1 MVDGGAAGRTQGRPV
16 ASSTPTR
23 VVRCIR
29 ASAHDRSTAGRE
41 GARTREQ
48 EAEARRRADP
58 GGDRPRGVPH
68 RRRARPRLAVGVGV
82 GLAELV
88 RSSAIR
94 ILDLVLLVKDADGVV
109 AAIDPQSVDAI
120 RDLPVEVGSML
131 SEHDVE
137 LAALALRPSSAA
149 VVLVSEDRWAQ
160 PLSVAAQHAGGQILA
175 GERIPAARVES
186 ALAGPA
192 RHRDEG
198 ELSMTDAMSSVDN
211 GPTCWRDH
219 RAASACTTTRGAR
232 CSSTRPPS
240 WRQLADLLGP
250 RAADPGRVRPPE
262 GEGAPPVRATTRP
275 DRVPPVGRSA

>member
-1 MVDGGAAGRTQGRPV
+1 MSKRRKHVDEQIQVATDLVEYLIVAAP
-16 ASSTPTR
+16 
-23 VVRCIR
+23 
-29 ASAHDRSTAGRE
+29 DAGSLS
-41 GARTREQ
+41 
-48 EAEARRRADP
+48 
-58 GGDRPRGVPH
+58 V
-68 RRRARPRLAVGVGV
+68 VGV

-160 PLSVAAQHAGGQILA
+160 PLSVAAQRAGGQILA

-186 ALAGPA
+186 ALAG
-192 RHRDEG
+192 
-198 ELSMTDAMSSVDN
+198 
-211 GPTCWRDH
+211 
-219 RAASACTTTRGAR
+219 
-232 CSSTRPPS
+232 RP
-240 WRQLADLLGP
+240 GI
-250 RAADPGRVRPPE
+250 
-262 GEGAPPVRATTRP
+262 ATK
-275 DRVPPVGRSA
+275 GS